1 MYYPEPTGYGDLA
14 AEVYD
19 LDKPVGRSFGDME
32 FYRARLVDHG
42 GPVLEAGVGNG
53 RVMVPLLQAGLQVA
67 GFDASPQML
76 TCCQHNLTRHGLNAR
91 VWLDRFETF
100 TASPGQGAIILPAG
114 TFQLMISDASVTG
127 FLKRARAVLR
137 PGGLLIFDLDP
148 PAALAAPE
156 PRTRV
161 WTRSDGGT
169 ITLTETPAG
178 SDPAKRVVRYN
189 HAYHRSGGARVT
201 LSQHEDF
208 ALRWWPGS
216 EIVARLDA
224 LGFRCLEIIT
234 GYGDPARAGDCLTV
248 LATPC

>member
-1 MYYPEPTGYGDLA
+1 MICPEPTGYGDLA

-19 LDKPVGRSFGDME
+19 LDKPVGRSFGDID
-32 FYRARLVDHG
+32 FYRVRLKDLRG
-42 GPVLEAGVGNG
+42 SVLEAGVGNG
-53 RVMVPLLQAGLQVA
+53 RVMVPLLQAGLPVA

-76 TCCQHNLTRHGLNAR
+76 ARCHQNLARQGLIAP
-91 VWLDRFETF
+91 VWQDRFETF
-100 TASPGQGAIILPAG
+100 AAPPGQGAIILPAG
-114 TFQLMISDASVTG
+114 TFQLMTSDASVSC
-127 FLKRARAVLR
+127 FLERARTVLR

-161 WTRSDGGT
+161 WTCLDGGT

-178 SDPAKRVVRYN
+178 VDAAKGVVRYS
-189 HAYHRSGGARVT
+189 HAYRRTGGAGQTR
-201 LSQHEDF
+201 SQHEDF
-208 ALRWWPGS
+208 ALRCWTGR

-224 LGFRCLEIIT
+224 QGFRCLEIVT
-234 GYGDPARAGDCLTV
+234 GHGDPARAGECITV

>member
-1 MYYPEPTGYGDLA
+1 MSCPEPIGYGDLA

-19 LDKPVGRSFGDME
+19 LDKPVGRSFGDVE
-32 FYRARLVDHG
+32 FYRARLMDHG

-53 RVMVPLLQAGLQVA
+53 RVLVPLLQAGLSVA

-76 TCCQHNLTRHGLNAR
+76 AHCHQNLARHGLIAP

-100 TASPGQGAIILPAG
+100 AASPGQGAIILPAG
-114 TFQLMISDASVTG
+114 TFQLMTSDASVSG
-127 FLKRARAVLR
+127 FLERARAVLCK
-137 PGGLLIFDLDP
+137 GGLLILDLDP
-148 PAALAAPE
+148 PASLAAPE

-161 WTRSDGGT
+161 WTCPDGGT

-178 SDPAKRVVRYN
+178 VDPANRVVRFS
-189 HAYHRSGGARVT
+189 HAYHRSGGARET

-208 ALRWWPGS
+208 ALRWWTGS

-224 LGFRCLEIIT
+224 QGFRCLEIIT
-234 GYGDPARAGDCLTV
+234 GHGDPARAGDGITV

>member
-1 MYYPEPTGYGDLA
+1 MICPEPTGYGGLA

-19 LDKPVGRSFGDME
+19 LDKPVGRSFGDVD
-32 FYRARLVDHG
+32 FYRSRLVDYG

-53 RVMVPLLQAGLQVA
+53 RVMVPLLQAGLPVA

-76 TCCQHNLTRHGLNAR
+76 ACCHQNLARHGLIAP

-100 TASPGQGAIILPAG
+100 AAPTGQGAIILPAG
-114 TFQLMISDASVTG
+114 TFQLMTSDASVSC
-127 FLKRARAVLR
+127 FLERARAVLR

-161 WTRSDGGT
+161 WTCPDGGT

-178 SDPAKRVVRYN
+178 VHLENRVVRFR
-189 HAYHRSGGARVT
+189 HSYHRAGGARET

-208 ALRWWPGS
+208 TLRWWTGS
-216 EIVARLDA
+216 DIVARLDA
-224 LGFRCLEIIT
+224 QGFRCLEIIA
-234 GYGDPARAGDCLTV
+234 GYGDPARAGECMTV